1 MAWKL
6 TSSKAVMVSSS
17 APDAVSEAALLSPTS
32 PRASSNRGHDIR
44 DSVIPVPPHPVDLPA
59 LLLVQAS
66 WRYEQLE
73 SGDGE
78 QAPLAMPK
86 IVGVGCEHLDLQA

>member
-1 MAWKL
+1 MEADVV
-6 TSSKAVMVSSS
+6 ASS
-17 APDAVSEAALLSPTS
+17 APPPKQHFW
-32 PRASSNRGHDIR
+32 PRAFNRGHDIR
-44 DSVIPVPPHPVDLPA
+44 DSVVPVPPRPVDLPA

-73 SGDGE
+73 SGDGA